1 MTSLPNAMTE
11 SLMRMT
17 TTTTIKTN
25 RGDDAASQ
33 ERLHNLRRE
42 VSAMKE
48 EVHKLK
54 GVLDK
59 LKLTQQ
65 QQQQQQ
71 QQKGDDEED
80 EDDEEEEEEED
91 DGAGGGE
98 ISKHGN
104 SSSQR

>member
-1 MTSLPNAMTE
+1 MTSIPNAMTE

-25 RGDDAASQ
+25 QGDDAAYQ

-71 QQKGDDEED
+71 KGDDEED
-80 EDDEEEEEEED
+80 EDDDEEEEEEED

>member
-65 QQQQQQ
+65 QQQQQ
-71 QQKGDDEED
+71 KDDDEED
-80 EDDEEEEEEED
+80 EDEEEEED